1 MAFVTHHTNILLSAA
16 VQGNLSTASKFP
28 F

>member
-1 MAFVTHHTNILLSAA
+1 MAFVTHHTDILLSVA